1 MLKQRVLTAVVLVAI
16 LLGVMLGLPPL
27 ATVCL
32 ITVLVLIG
40 AWEWAAFIGKGSLAA
55 RAAFTSVI
63 AAALIVSLH
72 FYSLSAQF
80 VRVTMIVAMVWWMV
94 AFLWVCFAPAR
105 VNPIAAGVAG
115 LFALVPCWLALVYV
129 TWTTQSTRWVLF
141 TLALVWA
148 ADTGAFFAGRW
159 LGRVP
164 LAPRVSPKKTWEGVL
179 GGILASAVVA
189 WLAAIYVFAVD
200 VGPFVLLCTAVA
212 ALSIVGDLTESM
224 LKRAVGLKDSG
235 NVFPG
240 HGGMLDRIDSVTA
253 AAPALVFALIALQV
267 IPLKAMAP

>member
-1 MLKQRVLTAVVLVAI
+1 
-16 LLGVMLGLPPL
+16 
-27 ATVCL
+27 
-32 ITVLVLIG
+32 
-40 AWEWAAFIGKGSLAA
+40 
-55 RAAFTSVI
+55 
-63 AAALIVSLH
+63 
-72 FYSLSAQF
+72 LS
-80 VRVTMIVAMVWWMV
+80 
-94 AFLWVCFAPAR
+94 
-105 VNPIAAGVAG
+105 
-115 LFALVPCWLALVYV
+115 LVPCWLALVYV
-129 TWTTQSTRWVLF
+129 TRTTQSTHWVLF

-159 LGRVP
+159 LGREP

-189 WLAAIYVFAVD
+189 WLAASYVFTVD